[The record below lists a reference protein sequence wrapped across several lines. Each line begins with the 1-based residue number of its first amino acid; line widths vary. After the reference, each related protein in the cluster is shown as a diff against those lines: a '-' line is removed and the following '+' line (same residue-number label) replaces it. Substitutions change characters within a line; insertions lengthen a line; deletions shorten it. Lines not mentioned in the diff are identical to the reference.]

1 MSDKGEKLDQGK
13 PPLDLIP
20 YEALEEIARVLDFGA
35 KKYARANWAK
45 GIEYSRLISGIL
57 RHVNSFNAGQDVDP
71 ETGISHMA
79 HAGCG
84 IMFLLY
90 MEKNRPD
97 MDDRWVKALSPK
109 SVAPLG
115 RSLLPGVDEALQL
128 VADARAAK

>member
-1 MSDKGEKLDQGK
+1 
-13 PPLDLIP
+13 
-20 YEALEEIARVLDFGA
+20 
-35 KKYARANWAK
+35 
-45 GIEYSRLISGIL
+45 
-57 RHVNSFNAGQDVDP
+57 
-71 ETGISHMA
+71 MA